1 MQGVHQLKYLLI
13 ILSLFLTSPVLAHQL
28 STAYLTGE
36 LEQQG
41 LLSGELQIRGF
52 DFNLALALDS
62 DNNGQ
67 LTWLEV
73 NSRSQKINQYIA
85 QNLSFSRA
93 GEACQ
98 LMISPQLKADKHFNQ
113 GYIVTDFKAQCA
125 LEGPISIH
133 YQALFQHDS
142 EHKLIVN
149 LSAADDAIVSRVM
162 TANQQSV
169 QLDMANGSLMN
180 TVVEYVYQ
188 GMLHIWKG
196 LDHILFLLVL
206 LLTCVLYRENRQWQV
221 KQNYRQIITSTAWIV
236 TAFTLAH
243 SITLTATAMNWMTV
257 NSRWVEIGIAISV
270 LLAALNNIWPLV
282 VRVAGLTFAFGLLHG
297 MGFAGVLSELGLP
310 SDQKFW
316 SVLSFNLGVEIGQ
329 LCILA
334 LVLPVLIW
342 LRNFNWY
349 AQYFVRCSSLLIAVI
364 ALQWTLERF

>member
-1 MQGVHQLKYLLI
+1 MQGVHQLKYFI
-13 ILSLFLTSPVLAHQL
+13 VILSLLLSSSVFSHQL
-28 STAYLTGE
+28 STAYLTGK

-52 DFNLALALDS
+52 DFNLALALDT

-73 NSRSQKINQYIA
+73 DSRSQKINQYIT
-85 QNLSFSRA
+85 QNLSISRSDQP
-93 GEACQ
+93 CQ
-98 LMISPQLKADKHFNQ
+98 LMINPQLKADKHFNQ
-113 GYIVTDFKAQCA
+113 GYIVADFKAQCA
-125 LEGPISIH
+125 LEGPILIN
-133 YQALFQHDS
+133 YKGLFKQDS
-142 EHKLIVN
+142 DHKVIVN
-149 LSAADDAIVSRVM
+149 LSSSDGGVVSRVISE
-162 TANQQSV
+162 NQQTI
-169 QLDMANGSLMN
+169 QLDMASGSLMS
-180 TVVEYVYQ
+180 TVIEYVYQ

-206 LLTCVLYRENRQWQV
+206 LLTCVLYRENRQWHV

-243 SITLTATAMNWMTV
+243 SITLTATAMNWMIV
-257 NSRWVEIGIAISV
+257 DSRWVEIGIAVSV

-334 LVLPVLIW
+334 LVLPILIW

-349 AQYFVRCSSLLIAVI
+349 AQYFVRASSFLIAII